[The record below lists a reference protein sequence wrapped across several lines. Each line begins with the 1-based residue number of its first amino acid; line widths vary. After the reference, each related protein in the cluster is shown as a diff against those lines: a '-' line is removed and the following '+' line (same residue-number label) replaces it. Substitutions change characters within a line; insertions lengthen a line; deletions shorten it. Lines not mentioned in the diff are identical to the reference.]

1 MCSLNILIEIGF
13 FNNYISLEFMALPKD
28 DGFVPYDENSERAA
42 NVDSYRITCIDFIK
56 DISHDYLA
64 WVDRYKLPEEED
76 KKRRTEIDA
85 IIERTNE
92 WIAKVPQTFKAVDV
106 VMNDGLQKMAE
117 ATAGKPIQIG
127 VFVDKKSGY
136 TLAKP
141 GIIDVNVKAAGR
153 EKNKTKLGLHAK
165 DQRFR
170 IESTGKAFFD
180 ESSISEEE
188 YDLLDINLKL
198 NAEEC
203 KQRDVISFTV
213 IISEMKDGMEIDR
226 RGVSTVIHIV

>member
-1 MCSLNILIEIGF
+1 MVMPS
-13 FNNYISLEFMALPKD
+13 D
-28 DGFVPYDENSERAA
+28 DSFVPDDENSERAP
-42 NVDSYRITCIDFIK
+42 NVDSYRITCIDFVK
-56 DISHDYLA
+56 DISHDYLD

-76 KKRRTEIDA
+76 KKRRTEIA
-85 IIERTNE
+85 SIIERTND
-92 WIAKVPQTFKAVDV
+92 WIAKIPQTFKAVDV
-106 VMNDGLQKMAE
+106 VMNDGIQKMAE

-127 VFVDKKSGY
+127 VFVNKKSGY
-136 TLAKP
+136 TLANP
-141 GIIDVNVKAAGR
+141 GIIDVNVKAAGK
-153 EKNKTKLGLHAK
+153 ENNKTKIGLHTK

-170 IESTGKAFFD
+170 IESTSNVFFD

-213 IISEMKDGMEIDR
+213 IVSEMKDGMEIDR
-226 RGVSTVIHIV
+226 RGASTIIHIV